1 MASNSQSISIFSSD
15 LVSENKKLIYRDL
28 SLSLEQIKI
37 QYNAT
42 RNSKIF

>member
-1 MASNSQSISIFSSD
+1 MGLKAQIINIISNFYIIK
-15 LVSENKKLIYRDL
+15 NKKLIYRDL
-28 SLSLEQIKI
+28 TLSLKQIKI